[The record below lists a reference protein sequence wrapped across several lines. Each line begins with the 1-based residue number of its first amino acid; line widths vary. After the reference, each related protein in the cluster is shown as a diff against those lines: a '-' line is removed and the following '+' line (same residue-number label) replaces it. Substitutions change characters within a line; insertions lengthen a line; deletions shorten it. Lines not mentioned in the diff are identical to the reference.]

1 MKIVV
6 NQRKYARNVVKV
18 AVNQNKK
25 SHAVGGVLFNNNKF
39 TLNVNQ
45 VSEYAFEKINVFVIK
60 PKFNFYL
67 SIRET
72 TQPVKEKIKIRIIKT
87 KKEINFFYKLF
98 LQKLF
103 TKNILLI
110 KKQEIIF
117 SLFFWKVKNIFCFA
131 KLKQEENIF
140 VIKKIISENNFYL
153 SIREISKK
161 EKVKIKIVKS
171 KKYFDFQ
178 NNKNFSYQPI
188 SLLKSLAVLIFI
200 FSSLVFSTNF
210 LNPQKNKNVI
220 AGANQKSGL
229 NQLSTFLVA
238 NSDNA
243 VLQIAPLADNQENR
257 QAVQTPNNIIADAT
271 QENASSQPM
280 LSSALQDF
288 EGTSIFQVSSII
300 AGLPVEHNIFIKRAS
315 INENA
320 YLVKVPKDAT
330 NVEIKRVTQVEANEA
345 FSYNQLRLS
354 QGLTFEQRQDLF
366 YFTFDNAE
374 NFESG
379 GQSIPEQNGQ
389 YVDLSGWGV
398 SSFVPSQPVSSLQD
412 NEDDST
418 QDADQLAQSELAV
431 DLNGGILANV
441 DPVLSTT
448 PSQTDILLENG
459 LLSTITEI
467 ESAMA
472 VDSLPDLSEQTTPS
486 DSPVLVP
493 SGSLD
498 EEAEQSDDPEQI
510 ESLNQDELPFAD
522 EVSLPVIEL
531 TKEDIFSSVADV
543 TPSENE
549 ILVQSDPSETL
560 VSVNEESS
568 QSEEVIPSSPLQET
582 VLTPVLTNSNTIEES
597 INTEITE
604 TSEISGQIQ
613 ETESVEEIS
622 PIEEVAQTPPDIVL
636 NETTPAENPEINLET
651 SGVYGIQETV
661 PTEEI
666 IPVEEAIQTQEVTQ
680 NQEQTPLETALVEE
694 VVQVE
699 EIVQSENIA
708 PIEEITPVVNEETVS
723 VSEVLDSIE
732 TEGDAN
738 GGDATGV
745 AADADVGRLLETP
758 AVTDSIEIALTLDM
772 PTPHTQNLPLNTD
785 YIQITYQM
793 PAPKIEEQDT
803 NTGKIVTVSAPDEDE
818 ENPLTNV
825 LAYTTITEVYK
836 INQEDQI
843 QIEWDNNENQNIE
856 FKGYDLNENGYID
869 YIEWTVPHLSTQT
882 FNIIFISK
890 ALLLDQDKNP
900 ILDVYN
906 EVKAQDSAY
915 ASITNGQYLK
925 ITFENALDKS
935 RNITIYASSHDE
947 DQAVSIEVYPVYTD
961 GNTGDQSVATI
972 ENIKGQA
979 FYKAKLTNLQ
989 TPTDVFDLKI
999 RTTSDVVQSVV
1010 NIDYIDYADFD
1021 YGPNSILTPSG
1032 YKNISFLKIGDEVV
1046 GYKNG
1051 ERVVNRIENIQFV
1064 QPDAYDHFEQ
1074 DADGKNTEIG

>member
-6 NQRKYARNVVKV
+6 NQRKYARNVVKA

-45 VSEYAFEKINVFVIK
+45 VSEYPFEKINVFVIK

-67 SIRET
+67 SIREA
-72 TQPVKEKIKIRIIKT
+72 TQPIKEKIKIRII
-87 KKEINFFYKLF
+87 
-98 LQKLF
+98 
-103 TKNILLI
+103 I
-110 KKQEIIF
+110 KKKEIIF

-131 KLKQEENIF
+131 KLKQEENFSENIF
-140 VIKKIISENNFYL
+140 VIKKIISKNNFYL
-153 SIREISKK
+153 PVRGISKT
-161 EKVKIKIVKS
+161 EKVKIKIVKP
-171 KKYFDFQ
+171 KKYFELQ
-178 NNKNFSYQPI
+178 NHNNNFSYKSSLQ
-188 SLLKSLAVLIFI
+188 LLKSFAAFIFI
-200 FSSLVFSTNF
+200 FSSFAFAANF
-210 LNPQKNKNVI
+210 LFLNSQKISENKT
-220 AGANQKSGL
+220 AADSKNQFNNFSK
-229 NQLSTFLVA
+229 FLIA
-238 NSDNA
+238 NSDGA
-243 VLQIAPLADNQENR
+243 ALQVVQLTDNQENQ
-257 QAVQTPNNIIADAT
+257 QAIQAPNNIIADAT
-271 QENASSQPM
+271 HNDPTQPM
-280 LSSALQDF
+280 LSTALQDF

-300 AGLPVEHNIFIKRAS
+300 AGLPVEHNIFIKRAA
-315 INENA
+315 INENSYIA
-320 YLVKVPKDAT
+320 KVPKDAT
-330 NVEIKRVTQVEANEA
+330 NIEIKRVTQDQASEA

-622 PIEEVAQTPPDIVL
+622 PIEE
-636 NETTPAENPEINLET
+636 
-651 SGVYGIQETV
+651 
-661 PTEEI
+661 
-666 IPVEEAIQTQEVTQ
+666 
-680 NQEQTPLETALVEE
+680 
-694 VVQVE
+694 
-699 EIVQSENIA
+699 IVQSENIA

-785 YIQITYQM
+785 YIQITY
-793 PAPKIEEQDT
+793 
-803 NTGKIVTVSAPDEDE
+803 
-818 ENPLTNV
+818 
-825 LAYTTITEVYK
+825 
-836 INQEDQI
+836 
-843 QIEWDNNENQNIE
+843 
-856 FKGYDLNENGYID
+856 
-869 YIEWTVPHLSTQT
+869 
-882 FNIIFISK
+882 
-890 ALLLDQDKNP
+890 
-900 ILDVYN
+900 
-906 EVKAQDSAY
+906 
-915 ASITNGQYLK
+915 
-925 ITFENALDKS
+925 
-935 RNITIYASSHDE
+935 
-947 DQAVSIEVYPVYTD
+947 
-961 GNTGDQSVATI
+961 
-972 ENIKGQA
+972 
-979 FYKAKLTNLQ
+979 
-989 TPTDVFDLKI
+989 
-999 RTTSDVVQSVV
+999 
-1010 NIDYIDYADFD
+1010 
-1021 YGPNSILTPSG
+1021 
-1032 YKNISFLKIGDEVV
+1032 
-1046 GYKNG
+1046 
-1051 ERVVNRIENIQFV
+1051 
-1064 QPDAYDHFEQ
+1064 
-1074 DADGKNTEIG
+1074 

>member
-345 FSYNQLRLS
+345 FSNNQLSLS

-374 NFESG
+374 NSSSG

-398 SSFVPSQPVSSLQD
+398 SGFIPLQPVNPLQD
-412 NEDDST
+412 DE
-418 QDADQLAQSELAV
+418 ADGAQNTDQITQSELAV
-431 DLNGGILANV
+431 DFNSGILANV

-448 PSQTDILLENG
+448 PSQTDILLEND
-459 LLSTITEI
+459 LLSTITAI
-467 ESAMA
+467 EPLI
-472 VDSLPDLSEQTTPS
+472 VIDSLPELLEQTTPS
-486 DSPVLVP
+486 DSPILIA
-493 SGSLD
+493 SGSLVD
-498 EEAEQSDDPEQI
+498 DLDKTEQTEQT
-510 ESLNQDELPFAD
+510 EQVDSLNQDTLPVLD
-522 EVSLPVIEL
+522 ETSLPNLEL
-531 TKEDIFSSVADV
+531 TKDDILSGLADEI
-543 TPSENE
+543 PLESD
-549 ILVQSDPSETL
+549 ILVQNDSVETI
-560 VSVNEESS
+560 VITNTESS
-568 QSEEVIPSSPLQET
+568 QTEEVIPNSPLQET
-582 VLTPVLTNSNTIEES
+582 VLTPVPTSVPTDNSTIETTTN
-597 INTEITE
+597 IVITEILE
-604 TSEISGQIQ
+604 VKDNIQ
-613 ETESVEEIS
+613 ETAPV
-622 PIEEVAQTPPDIVL
+622 EEVASIEEILSIENIAPVEEVVQTQEIVPTDNPVL
-636 NETTPAENPEINLET
+636 IEETAPVE
-651 SGVYGIQETV
+651 ETV
-661 PTEEI
+661 PTENTA
-666 IPVEEAIQTQEVTQ
+666 PV
-680 NQEQTPLETALVEE
+680 
-694 VVQVE
+694 
-699 EIVQSENIA
+699 
-708 PIEEITPVVNEETVS
+708 EEITPLVN
-723 VSEVLDSIE
+723 
-732 TEGDAN
+732 
-738 GGDATGV
+738 
-745 AADADVGRLLETP
+745 
-758 AVTDSIEIALTLDM
+758 
-772 PTPHTQNLPLNTD
+772 
-785 YIQITYQM
+785 
-793 PAPKIEEQDT
+793 
-803 NTGKIVTVSAPDEDE
+803 
-818 ENPLTNV
+818 
-825 LAYTTITEVYK
+825 
-836 INQEDQI
+836 
-843 QIEWDNNENQNIE
+843 
-856 FKGYDLNENGYID
+856 
-869 YIEWTVPHLSTQT
+869 
-882 FNIIFISK
+882 
-890 ALLLDQDKNP
+890 
-900 ILDVYN
+900 
-906 EVKAQDSAY
+906 
-915 ASITNGQYLK
+915 
-925 ITFENALDKS
+925 
-935 RNITIYASSHDE
+935 
-947 DQAVSIEVYPVYTD
+947 
-961 GNTGDQSVATI
+961 
-972 ENIKGQA
+972 
-979 FYKAKLTNLQ
+979 
-989 TPTDVFDLKI
+989 
-999 RTTSDVVQSVV
+999 
-1010 NIDYIDYADFD
+1010 
-1021 YGPNSILTPSG
+1021 
-1032 YKNISFLKIGDEVV
+1032 
-1046 GYKNG
+1046 
-1051 ERVVNRIENIQFV
+1051 
-1064 QPDAYDHFEQ
+1064 
-1074 DADGKNTEIG
+1074 